1 MKRGKTT
8 RRGQP
13 LIALGAM
20 LCLWTAGRVIAVA
33 LPLSAPD
40 YAPPQWLANPAGHE
54 APAEVSGPGSAPQA
68 VVRAAD
74 RAPPAPQPAA
84 SPFARPLAVP
94 ESSPLMP
101 EPAAGSA
108 PVAVPAPMIAPVAP
122 VHLPEP
128 SPAPQSAQ
136 PNPRLAGGHQL
147 LFLAA
152 LSQVPL
158 PEGLLAARAAPAQPA
173 ARPAS
178 ALPSRWSGDGW
189 LLLRRGGGA
198 PALAAIGGSY
208 GASQAGVV
216 LRYRLDR
223 TSPHRPSLYLRASGA
238 LDGSREQEAALGLAA
253 RPITRLPVLAM
264 AEARATRTPA
274 GTRVRP
280 AAALVTELPTATL
293 PLGLRAE
300 AYGQAGWVG
309 GTGATAFADGQLRLE
324 KPLARFAGA
333 DLSAGGGLWGGA
345 QKGAS
350 RLDAGPSARLT
361 LHPTRQSTVRVAA
374 DWRFRV
380 AGKAAPQSGPAIT
393 LSAGF

>member
-1 MKRGKTT
+1 MKRGKPT

-13 LIALGAM
+13 LIALGMM

-40 YAPPQWLANPAGHE
+40 YAPPHLPQNPAGG
-54 APAEVSGPGSAPQA
+54 ATSAEMAGPGPAPQA
-68 VVRAAD
+68 VVRAAE
-74 RAPPAPQPAA
+74 RTPPAPQPAA

-94 ESSPLMP
+94 ESWPLMP

-108 PVAVPAPMIAPVAP
+108 PVAVPAPIIEPAAPVR
-122 VHLPEP
+122 LPEP
-128 SPAPQSAQ
+128 SLAPQSAK
-136 PNPRLAGGHQL
+136 PNPMLSGGHQL

-158 PEGLLAARAAPAQPA
+158 PEGLFAARTAPAQPA
-173 ARPAS
+173 ARAVTG
-178 ALPSRWSGDGW
+178 LPSRWSGDGW

-208 GASQAGVV
+208 GASQAGMV

-238 LDGSREQEAALGLAA
+238 LDGSREQEAALGFAA

-280 AAALVTELPTATL
+280 AAALVTELPTAAL